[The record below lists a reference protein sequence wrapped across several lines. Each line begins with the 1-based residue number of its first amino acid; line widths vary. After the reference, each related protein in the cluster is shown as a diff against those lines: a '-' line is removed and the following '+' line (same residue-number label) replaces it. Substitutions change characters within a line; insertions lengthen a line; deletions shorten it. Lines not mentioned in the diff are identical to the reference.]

1 MFVVCLRRQLRS
13 VLRMGRWRGSI
24 RTLWREELCL
34 KQPQRREKTTPLVL
48 FFTVTV
54 SIQKLAVLP
63 MLTISWACLHYCWAP
78 KKEEDH
84 ITTSSCPLG
93 FYNEALRAHQCA
105 LFLTLIAV
113 ILALALSDFQLFML
127 CIVCILTGR
136 VMVWD
141 TMKTHWNK
149 WITIYL
155 FHKNIRYDCILFLVV
170 WSGQIVQSKVISK
183 LIISD
188 FSYLRYHSIDS
199 KNKE

>member
-1 MFVVCLRRQLRS
+1 
-13 VLRMGRWRGSI
+13 
-24 RTLWREELCL
+24 
-34 KQPQRREKTTPLVL
+34 
-48 FFTVTV
+48 
-54 SIQKLAVLP
+54 

-78 KKEEDH
+78 KEEDH
-84 ITTSSCPLG
+84 ITASSCPLG
-93 FYNEALRAHQCA
+93 FYSEALRAHQCA

-113 ILALALSDFQLFML
+113 ILALALLDFQLFML
-127 CIVCILTGR
+127 CIVCILKGR